1 MKKKAFWIVLG
12 LCLLCGRAAQAQTAF
27 WAYDDDD
34 NESQIPSEC
43 DGTFDEN
50 RGGVFIPTP
59 EEMAERGEEFL
70 ISGDPVE
77 RNKAGFC
84 LIGAALQGHVPSQY
98 RVAQLYNKGI
108 VLPQDDL
115 SAYRWAFLA
124 SLNGSEDASKLAL
137 LLERFLT
144 TEEIERATQSI
155 QQLLPEIGSRNKE
168 FLAEWEGRV
177 RAKQKELDLLN
188 AEIDRELGLKTLSP
202 GVSRPAARP
211 KAPDVAPTNNIFS
224 EKDRL

>member
-12 LCLLCGRAAQAQTAF
+12 LCLSVGRAVWAQSAF
-27 WAYDDDD
+27 WAYDDED

-50 RGGVFIPTP
+50 RGGVFIPSA

-115 SAYRWAFLA
+115 SAYRWSFLA
-124 SLNGSEDASKLAL
+124 SLNGSEEASKLAL

-155 QQLLPEIGSRNKE
+155 QQMLPEIGSRNKAT
-168 FLAEWEGRV
+168 LTEWEGRV
-177 RAKQKELDLLN
+177 RAKQRELDALN

-202 GVSRPAARP
+202 GVSRPAARSKVP
-211 KAPDVAPTNNIFS
+211 EAAPTGNIFS